1 MNFEEWRHNTRA
13 WLFHFIGN
21 EARAYEEY
29 VIAFRHNPTAEAAR
43 SLGAIQAKQESF
55 KEAAHWFEEAT
66 RLDPESAETWFN
78 LGFVRERGGHFHE
91 AIAAFREAL
100 RLNPLIDRAWHG
112 MGMAYAQLGEHGE
125 AVKALE
131 EACRLQPH
139 YAEGRYH
146 LGMACFHS
154 GDMKRTRAAIV
165 ELKNMDSK
173 RANKLIKD
181 TGVHDF
187 DDLITELPF

>member
-21 EARAYEEY
+21 ETRAYEEY

-43 SLGAIQAKQESF
+43 SLGAIQAKQDRF
-55 KEAAHWFEEAT
+55 KEAAHWFAEAV
-66 RLDPESAETWFN
+66 RLDPDNAETWFN
-78 LGFVRERGGHFHE
+78 LGFVHERAGQLDE
-91 AIAAFREAL
+91 AIAAFRKSVEL
-100 RLNPLIDRAWHG
+100 KPIIDRAWYG
-112 MGMAYAQLGEHGE
+112 MGMAFAQQGNHPE
-125 AVKALE
+125 ATKALE
-131 EACRLQPH
+131 EACKLQPLN
-139 YAEGRYH
+139 AEGRYQ

-154 GDMKRTRAAIV
+154 GDMKRTRATII